1 MATTIPV
8 TTTEQQNIDA
18 SNQSAP
24 VSTTVDRVTAISSS
38 DAGTSDTAGT
48 LSVVEVTGKRPIK
61 QLPLDNPLHE
71 YDSYTYCLSLHLMNI
86 GDFNDM
92 VNNPN
97 SPYIPR
103 NVLVSSAGKYST
115 SFQRSPAFTEDFY
128 FENFKMTSI
137 INTTKRNRNSNLIES
152 TFTLIEP
159 NGFTF
164 LDRLLDAAD
173 QVNGENGNYM
183 KMPYVLQIDFFGY
196 KDGAIAN
203 ISNMTKIIPIQ
214 LIELKSRITHKGA
227 EYTIRAVPYNHMAF
241 NETILTSKA
250 DFSIKARTVADVFG
264 TGKVTVDSNMVAV
277 TNTLVDIQRQESEL
291 KKLADQ
297 NPEARADLLAQ
308 ASSLASVRQAVG
320 SGTFNVSGFTDAIN
334 SWWDELKRRGEIFE
348 SCDISVVFDDA
359 IGNSLIHPKSDNS
372 PITITQAASSS
383 NSNQDQK
390 TNLQNSAGMDKG
402 KVDFNAVSMT
412 VPAGTP
418 IDKLIDWAVRNS
430 EYISQQLT
438 DPAAANTVD
447 PASVTASQLKL
458 NQPLNWYRIVPK
470 VTIKP
475 TYDPSTNSYAVSIVY
490 NVKPWTLSAKH
501 PLGPLGKAFGWSKE
515 YNYMFTG
522 QNKDILD
529 MQIDFNMLYYVQMT
543 SNRNKGKTS
552 DTAPVKGDPELR
564 GEVDNTPNTQT
575 DVQSSGPV
583 VIPPGRLQK
592 MSTVYGSNDVRSQ
605 HRKGSNQA
613 AAVTSGD
620 MKESF
625 MLDSRGDM
633 INLRMKIIGDPHFI
647 KQDDI
652 FYNQSIVSGL
662 GQLTPNNS
670 LWTDNGELYV
680 FVTFQS
686 PIDYD
691 ESTGLAVPAL
701 SKYKNSVWTG
711 IYKIIK
717 IDSEFQKGK
726 FEQTLELARLPY
738 TDADFSAGTNAQQ
751 RFDSLSIITVGQE
764 NRFAATRFTGP
775 SILTSQLNNAAL
787 PGYAAGGLAAG
798 GASASSIL
806 QGVANQVVGQVV
818 NQVKQQA
825 TSYLKD
831 ATKSITDPIKAEI
844 TSIADDIKASYYEF
858 KGGQDI
864 MDQLPTVDEVPSL
877 SDAQLSDMVGDVPDI
892 PDFEVPTDL
901 GDFFG

>member
-1 MATTIPV
+1 
-8 TTTEQQNIDA
+8 
-18 SNQSAP
+18 
-24 VSTTVDRVTAISSS
+24 
-38 DAGTSDTAGT
+38 
-48 LSVVEVTGKRPIK
+48 
-61 QLPLDNPLHE
+61 
-71 YDSYTYCLSLHLMNI
+71 
-86 GDFNDM
+86 
-92 VNNPN
+92 
-97 SPYIPR
+97 
-103 NVLVSSAGKYST
+103 
-115 SFQRSPAFTEDFY
+115 
-128 FENFKMTSI
+128 
-137 INTTKRNRNSNLIES
+137 
-152 TFTLIEP
+152 
-159 NGFTF
+159 
-164 LDRLLDAAD
+164 
-173 QVNGENGNYM
+173 
-183 KMPYVLQIDFFGY
+183 
-196 KDGAIAN
+196 
-203 ISNMTKIIPIQ
+203 
-214 LIELKSRITHKGA
+214 
-227 EYTIRAVPYNHMAF
+227 
-241 NETILTSKA
+241 
-250 DFSIKARTVADVFG
+250 
-264 TGKVTVDSNMVAV
+264 
-277 TNTLVDIQRQESEL
+277 
-291 KKLADQ
+291 
-297 NPEARADLLAQ
+297 
-308 ASSLASVRQAVG
+308 
-320 SGTFNVSGFTDAIN
+320 
-334 SWWDELKRRGEIFE
+334 
-348 SCDISVVFDDA
+348 
-359 IGNSLIHPKSDNS
+359 
-372 PITITQAASSS
+372 
-383 NSNQDQK
+383 
-390 TNLQNSAGMDKG
+390 
-402 KVDFNAVSMT
+402 
-412 VPAGTP
+412 
-418 IDKLIDWAVRNS
+418 
-430 EYISQQLT
+430 
-438 DPAAANTVD
+438 
-447 PASVTASQLKL
+447 
-458 NQPLNWYRIVPK
+458 
-470 VTIKP
+470 
-475 TYDPSTNSYAVSIVY
+475 
-490 NVKPWTLSAKH
+490 
-501 PLGPLGKAFGWSKE
+501 
-515 YNYMFTG
+515 
-522 QNKDILD
+522 
-529 MQIDFNMLYYVQMT
+529 
-543 SNRNKGKTS
+543 
-552 DTAPVKGDPELR
+552 
-564 GEVDNTPNTQT
+564 
-575 DVQSSGPV
+575 
-583 VIPPGRLQK
+583 
-592 MSTVYGSNDVRSQ
+592 
-605 HRKGSNQA
+605 
-613 AAVTSGD
+613 

-686 PIDYD
+686 PVDYD